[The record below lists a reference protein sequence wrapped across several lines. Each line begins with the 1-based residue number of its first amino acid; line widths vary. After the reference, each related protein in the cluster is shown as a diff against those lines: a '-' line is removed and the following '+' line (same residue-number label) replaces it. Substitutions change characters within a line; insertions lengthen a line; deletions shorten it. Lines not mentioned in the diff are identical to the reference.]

1 MDSHEKYGRDW
12 STSKREKRLT
22 QNHKTCDKREKHMME
37 HIMKFSVVEL
47 QYVRKE
53 AKCEYFPQELIIT
66 EMCRL
71 CNL

>member
-1 MDSHEKYGRDW
+1 
-12 STSKREKRLT
+12 
-22 QNHKTCDKREKHMME
+22 ME

-53 AKCEYFPQELIIT
+53 AKCEYFPQEFSVT